1 MENIN
6 RKPFD
11 VDIYFGFCSVGDQY
25 NRIHKIKIGQT
36 TQSIKSRFK
45 GYQRAFIDPIP
56 TISLADIEEYRKVY
70 QRRYKD
76 YLEEK
81 DNSYAQGRLG
91 KQVEKFV
98 KFLCQKRGF
107 SYIKNT
113 SGEWYELG
121 SDFAKAKANTQG
133 IYEDLKKA
141 LPSVFDFLLDDKELS
156 EENMKLIYADI
167 RDNQEVNRSGADYVV
182 KATPALDLFLLKIAY
197 N

>member
-56 TISLADIEEYRKVY
+56 TISLADIEEYQKVY
-70 QRRYKD
+70 LRRYKD

-98 KFLCQKRGF
+98 KFLCEKRGF
-107 SYIKNT
+107 KYIKNT

-121 SDFAKAKANTQG
+121 SDLAKAKANTQG
-133 IYEDLKKA
+133 IYEDLA
-141 LPSVFDFLLDDKELS
+141 GSLPHVFDFLLDEKELS
-156 EENMKLIYADI
+156 KENMKLIYDYI
-167 RDNQEVNRSGADYVV
+167 RD
-182 KATPALDLFLLKIAY
+182 
-197 N
+197 